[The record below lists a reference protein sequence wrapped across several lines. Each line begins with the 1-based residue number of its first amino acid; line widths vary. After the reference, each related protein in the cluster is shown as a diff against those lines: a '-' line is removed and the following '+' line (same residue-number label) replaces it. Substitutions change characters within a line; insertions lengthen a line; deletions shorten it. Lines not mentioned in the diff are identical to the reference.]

1 MKRKGFQAR
10 FLVRDAPLLL
20 QLGED
25 ANVASLFLRGHTF
38 YDYGA
43 QAISVDYV
51 SPVLLFR

>member
-10 FLVRDAPLLL
+10 FQVRDAPLLL